1 MLDVI
6 EDTRNEFKIKLTD
19 KFEQEVIAF
28 LNTAGGNIFIG
39 VNDKGNIIGINGD
52 IDLLQRKIKDKIK
65 DNIMPSTLGLYDVVV
80 LEKNNKKYIKIVIS
94 RGNEIQ

>member
-1 MLDVI
+1 MFDVI

-52 IDLLQRKIKDKIK
+52 IDLLQRKIKDRIVLSSKK
-65 DNIMPSTLGLYDVVV
+65 LLENINQQLV
-80 LEKNNKKYIKIVIS
+80 LI
-94 RGNEIQ
+94 

>member
-52 IDLLQRKIKDKIK
+52 IDLLQRKIKDRIVLSSKK
-65 DNIMPSTLGLYDVVV
+65 LLENINQQLV
-80 LEKNNKKYIKIVIS
+80 LI
-94 RGNEIQ
+94 

>member
-52 IDLLQRKIKDKIK
+52 IDLLQRKIKDRIVLNSKK
-65 DNIMPSTLGLYDVVV
+65 LLENINQQLV
-80 LEKNNKKYIKIVIS
+80 LI
-94 RGNEIQ
+94 

>member
-52 IDLLQRKIKDKIK
+52 IDLLQRKIKDRIVLKSK
-65 DNIMPSTLGLYDVVV
+65 KLLENINQQLV
-80 LEKNNKKYIKIVIS
+80 LI
-94 RGNEIQ
+94 

>member
-6 EDTRNEFKIKLTD
+6 EDTRNEFKIKLAD

-52 IDLLQRKIKDKIK
+52 IDLLQRKIKDRIVLSSKK
-65 DNIMPSTLGLYDVVV
+65 LLENINQQLV
-80 LEKNNKKYIKIVIS
+80 LI
-94 RGNEIQ
+94 

>member
-28 LNTAGGNIFIG
+28 LNTAGGNIFIVFQAMKGTMRQVVFGGECIPIFVG
-39 VNDKGNIIGINGD
+39 VF
-52 IDLLQRKIKDKIK
+52 
-65 DNIMPSTLGLYDVVV
+65 
-80 LEKNNKKYIKIVIS
+80 
-94 RGNEIQ
+94 

>member
-80 LEKNNKKYIKIVIS
+80 LEKK
-94 RGNEIQ
+94 Q

>member
-6 EDTRNEFKIKLTD
+6 EDTRNELKIKLAD

-52 IDLLQRKIKDKIK
+52 IDLLQRKIKDRIVLSSKK
-65 DNIMPSTLGLYDVVV
+65 LLENINQQLV
-80 LEKNNKKYIKIVIS
+80 LI
-94 RGNEIQ
+94 